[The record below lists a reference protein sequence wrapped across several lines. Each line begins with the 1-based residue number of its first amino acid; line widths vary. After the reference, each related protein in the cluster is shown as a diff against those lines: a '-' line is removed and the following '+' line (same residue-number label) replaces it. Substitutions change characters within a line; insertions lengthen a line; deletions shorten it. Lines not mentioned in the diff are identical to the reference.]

1 MRQHAR
7 NVVCMQNDLKPV
19 KYCGTA
25 RSCMLNVPS
34 NAVADR
40 NKSAESDG
48 GGMVGRRGGGT
59 GRRKKNK
66 NKIVTITRSGAAV
79 ATYARADNIRSWNVC
94 VSERKKK
101 K

>member
-1 MRQHAR
+1 MRRAQHAR

-40 NKSAESDG
+40 NKSTESNEGRTVNG
-48 GGMVGRRGGGT
+48 GGGLERGNGET
-59 GRRKKNK
+59 EEK
-66 NKIVTITRSGAAV
+66 
-79 ATYARADNIRSWNVC
+79 
-94 VSERKKK
+94 
-101 K
+101 